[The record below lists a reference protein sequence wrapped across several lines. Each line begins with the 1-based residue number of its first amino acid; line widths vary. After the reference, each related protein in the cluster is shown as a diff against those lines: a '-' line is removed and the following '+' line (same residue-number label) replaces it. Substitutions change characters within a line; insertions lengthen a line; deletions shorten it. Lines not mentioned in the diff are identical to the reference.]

1 MSKYIEVVAIVE
13 GATEENFINKIL
25 APYLGYRNIGLHAT
39 QVSKPGQKGGNV
51 KFDRAKNDI
60 RTHLKQ
66 RKDTIVT
73 LFLDYYGIA
82 DWPGKETIHG
92 YDSPEQIEKILREST
107 MEKVKE
113 MLPDMYI
120 DHRFIPFF
128 VIHEFETLLFCKPE
142 VLAEGLGIATKM
154 VEDTIK
160 EFNGDLERI
169 NNSKETAPSKRLE
182 KWMPSYK
189 KTVNGI
195 PIAEKIGIDQM
206 RSSVPQFDKW
216 LSALENATME

>member
-82 DWPGKETIHG
+82 DWPGKETIHLLIA
-92 YDSPEQIEKILREST
+92 QKLIEKST
-107 MEKVKE
+107 V
-113 MLPDMYI
+113 
-120 DHRFIPFF
+120 F
-128 VIHEFETLLFCKPE
+128 LLKF
-142 VLAEGLGIATKM
+142 
-154 VEDTIK
+154 
-160 EFNGDLERI
+160 
-169 NNSKETAPSKRLE
+169 S
-182 KWMPSYK
+182 
-189 KTVNGI
+189 
-195 PIAEKIGIDQM
+195 
-206 RSSVPQFDKW
+206 
-216 LSALENATME
+216 